1 MHLYPILYPFLVNLT
16 THIAIVSTIE
26 ILIYFW
32 PFYLMGKNLEGVVD
46 HDMKST
52 LDFHRKK
59 TKPI

>member
-1 MHLYPILYPFLVNLT
+1 MLAPIMILLNETKSEIWIYQILYPFLVNFT

-46 HDMKST
+46 
-52 LDFHRKK
+52 
-59 TKPI
+59 